1 MLCYLITIGR
11 EFLSNT
17 ISAGELASVAQ
28 GLGAIAI
35 RDLKSVGVRLGKFL
49 FLDANRNITINIFSD
64 L

>member
-49 FLDANRNITINIFSD
+49 FLDVNRNITINIFSD